1 MQHIGKIV
9 LGAGGVLIAVF
20 AAIMVIG
27 TQLEGKK
34 AAKEDERRKACA
46 NEIYWAA
53 KYSKTPNDLDALV
66 RSRPYAQKVCAGF
79 DINGIAVIP
88 Q

>member
-1 MQHIGKIV
+1 MQRIGKIV
-9 LGAGGVLIAVF
+9 LGAGGALIAAF

-27 TQLEGKK
+27 SALPNK
-34 AAKEDERRKACA
+34 AAIKEDERRQACA
-46 NEIYWAA
+46 NEIVWAA
-53 KYSKTPNDLDALV
+53 KYSKTPDDLDALV

-79 DINGIAVIP
+79 DINGIPVIP